1 MNFASFCKSFQNI
14 SCITV
19 VSKYLKNVGNISDKS
34 SIEKIY
40 HAKLYSLIRL
50 ANLEAAKMCNHKR
63 TIPKTF
69 EKSLEKKRE
78 GIKKAKNAKTKT
90 KKQEIRKK
98 ERINRLKLQ
107 LDLVQ
112 KTRDYNLGTS
122 LRNYIDPRVLKSWT
136 DHIEAPWEKLYTSA
150 LQRKFLW
157 VKDEHDKWSTVSKKY

>member
-1 MNFASFCKSFQNI
+1 
-14 SCITV
+14 
-19 VSKYLKNVGNISDKS
+19 
-34 SIEKIY
+34 
-40 HAKLYSLIRL
+40 
-50 ANLEAAKMCNHKR
+50 MCNHKR

-122 LRNYIDPRVLKSWT
+122 LRNYIDPLRHETK
-136 DHIEAPWEKLYTSA
+136 P
-150 LQRKFLW
+150 
-157 VKDEHDKWSTVSKKY
+157 TVC

>member
-1 MNFASFCKSFQNI
+1 MPSRFFSSDFSKVFRTYLAS
-14 SCITV
+14 TV

-34 SIEKIY
+34 PIEKIY
-40 HAKLYSLIRL
+40 HAKL

>member
-1 MNFASFCKSFQNI
+1 
-14 SCITV
+14 
-19 VSKYLKNVGNISDKS
+19 
-34 SIEKIY
+34 
-40 HAKLYSLIRL
+40 
-50 ANLEAAKMCNHKR
+50 MCNHKR

-112 KTRDYNLGTS
+112 KTRDYNSNASTMGKT
-122 LRNYIDPRVLKSWT
+122 V
-136 DHIEAPWEKLYTSA
+136 HIFLL
-150 LQRKFLW
+150 LQ
-157 VKDEHDKWSTVSKKY
+157 ESYE